1 MTISEA
7 IYEAQEFI
15 KLAEAFRDEHRDLI
29 ESNQKC
35 DTYKMKSRAK
45 MKRSSLKLSEA
56 LVEVRKMSA
65 Y

>member
-1 MTISEA
+1 MTLSDA

-15 KLAEAFRDEHRDLI
+15 KLAESFRDEQRDLI
-29 ESNQKC
+29 ESNRRHN
-35 DTYKMKSRAK
+35 TYKMKSRAK

>member
-7 IYEAQEFI
+7 IFEAQEFI

-29 ESNQKC
+29 ESNKKHW
-35 DTYKMKSRAK
+35 TYKMKSRAK

-56 LVEVRKMSA
+56 LIEVRKMTA